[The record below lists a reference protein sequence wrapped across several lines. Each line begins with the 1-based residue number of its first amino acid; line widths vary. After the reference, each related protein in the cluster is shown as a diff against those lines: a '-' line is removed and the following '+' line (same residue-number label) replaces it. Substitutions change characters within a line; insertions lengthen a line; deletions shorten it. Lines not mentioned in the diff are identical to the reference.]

1 MHISPPLVIHLSCI
15 VIILHPFCRDNPGR
29 EVVVRFERNGEAF
42 ELPVVPELSP
52 SDNFGQIG
60 VKLAP
65 NAVIRHRCD
74 LAQSSFQ

>member
-1 MHISPPLVIHLSCI
+1 MHLTVS
-15 VIILHPFCRDNPGR
+15 RDNPGR

-65 NAVIRHRCD
+65 NSLIRHRRAPAYAPVKHC
-74 LAQSSFQ
+74 ARNVSQTK